1 MRALKIVEAPTVL
14 QFKGLTTD
22 VSGAR
27 RATARNAEAFQASIA
42 DAHLTASAIGRHVL
56 ETSSDLIVLIDEEFV
71 VEVINAAGLRMLDL
85 PAGTAV
91 LGQPLNEVWPAGMR
105 AALSPA
111 LAQARDS
118 CATRFIAVDRASER
132 LQRRWEIS
140 ASRVDTPGAER
151 RLIVTARDLSESD
164 RLEAAL
170 ALSEQRFRA
179 LADNMAQFAW
189 MGDATGAIFW
199 YNKRWFEYT
208 GTTLAEMAGWGWV
221 KVHHPEHVE
230 RVTAGIKASFGAGTA
245 WEDTFPLRGADGSY
259 RWFLSR
265 AVPVRDAAGKVALW
279 CGTNTDITDQ
289 RTATARLRRKARLIE
304 LSHEAIIVWDFETGI
319 QTWNRGCE
327 ELYGYSRAEALG
339 ASPHALLKTEHPH
352 PAADFERQL
361 RRSGSWTGE
370 LRHVGADGSAVWVD
384 SRQEV
389 IRVGGR
395 DVVLETNRDVTERR
409 RADEVRRLLMTELDH
424 RVKNML
430 AIIQSIASQTGR
442 HCGDKDEFLSAFTS
456 RLQALAS
463 AHTVLSEAHWQGAML
478 HELLGAVTMLPDG
491 TGGRYEIAGEDV
503 ALPSQLALHLVL
515 VLHELV
521 SNAQRHGSLAGAA
534 GHVRIRTERVPGEP
548 DQLRMTWVES
558 GGPAVVAPRHKGF
571 GLTLIERSQ
580 SLPHLKIALAFRP
593 DGLECTF
600 TAPLREMS
608 KEQLIFN
615 PRNLSFMSARMPD
628 TGLASARGTRSLRVL
643 VAEAET
649 VLAMEVE
656 DALWEAGLVPIGPLA
671 TEAAAVEVLSSTH
684 VDAAV
689 VDARLP
695 RGAGDTPRLLELLEE
710 KKIPVV
716 LIGSSTAGT
725 AHGLTRATVLARP
738 VEPSAVADAV
748 LAATARLREGQ
759 CD

>member
-1 MRALKIVEAPTVL
+1 MVEALVVL
-14 QFKGLTTD
+14 QFKGFTTD
-22 VSGAR
+22 VSGAKR
-27 RATARNAEAFQASIA
+27 STARNAEAFQASIA

-56 ETSSDLIVLIDEEFV
+56 ETSGDLIALVDEDYV
-71 VEVINAAGLRMLDL
+71 IEVINEAGLRMLGL
-85 PAGTAV
+85 PPGTTV
-91 LGQPLNEVWPAGMR
+91 LGRPLAEVWPAGMR
-105 AALSPA
+105 AALQPA
-111 LAQARDS
+111 LDEARAGR
-118 CATRFIAVDRASER
+118 ATRFIAVDCATDAP
-132 LQRRWEIS
+132 QRRWEVS
-140 ASRVDTPGAER
+140 ASRVETPGAER
-151 RLIVTARDLSESD
+151 RLIVTAHDLSESD

-208 GTTLAEMAGWGWV
+208 GTTLSEMAGWGWA

-230 RVTAGIKASFGAGTA
+230 RVTTGIKACFDAGTP
-245 WEDTFPLRGADGSY
+245 WEDTFPLRSADGGY

-265 AVPVRDAAGKVALW
+265 AVPVRDAAGKVVLW

-327 ELYGYSRAEALG
+327 ELYGYSRADALG
-339 ASPHALLKTEHPH
+339 ASPHTLLCTEHPC
-352 PAADFERQL
+352 ATDEFVRQL
-361 RRSGSWTGE
+361 RKTGSWTGE
-370 LRHVGADGSAVWVD
+370 LRHVGADGSVVWVD

-395 DVVLETNRDVTERR
+395 DVVLETNRDITERR
-409 RADEVRRLLMTELDH
+409 RSDEVRRLLMTELDH

-442 HCGDKDEFLSAFTS
+442 HCGDKDEFLAAFTS

-478 HELLGAVTMLPDG
+478 HELLAAVTTLPDG
-491 TGGRYEIAGEDV
+491 TNGRYEIEGDDV

-521 SNAQRHGSLAGAA
+521 SNAHRHGSLAA
-534 GHVRIRTERVPGEP
+534 GDGRVRIRTERVPGEP
-548 DQLRMTWVES
+548 DQLRMTWIES
-558 GGPAVVAPRHKGF
+558 GGPSVMLPRHKGF
-571 GLTLIERSQ
+571 GLTLIERSKA
-580 SLPHLKIALAFRP
+580 LPHLKIALAFKP
-593 DGLECTF
+593 DGLECAF
-600 TAPLREMS
+600 TAPLREIS
-608 KEQLIFN
+608 KDQLIFN

-628 TGLASARGTRSLRVL
+628 ARSGPQTSARSLRVL

-649 VLAMEVE
+649 VLAMELE

-671 TEAAAVEVLSSTH
+671 TEAAAVEVLSSTL

-689 VDARLP
+689 VDTRLP
-695 RGAGDTPRLLELLEE
+695 RGSTDGARLLALLEE
-710 KKIPVV
+710 RGIPVI
-716 LIGSSTAGT
+716 LIGSNSAET
-725 AHGLTRATVLARP
+725 AHGVGGAAVLARP
-738 VEPSAVADAV
+738 VEPSAVTDAV
-748 LAATARLREGQ
+748 LGLAMRARDGGTT
-759 CD
+759 

>member
-1 MRALKIVEAPTVL
+1 MIVEAPIVL
-14 QFKGLTTD
+14 QFKGFTTD

-27 RATARNAEAFQASIA
+27 RTTARNAEAFQASIA

-56 ETSSDLIVLIDEEFV
+56 ETSSDLIALVDEDYV
-71 VEVINAAGLRMLDL
+71 VEVINEAGVRMLAL
-85 PAGTAV
+85 PAGAAV
-91 LGQPLNEVWPAGMR
+91 VGRPLVEVWPAGMS
-105 AALSPA
+105 AALPPA
-111 LAQARDS
+111 LAEAREGR
-118 CATRFIAVDRASER
+118 ATRFIAVDRGTGAP
-132 LQRRWEIS
+132 QRRWEVS
-140 ASRVDTPGAER
+140 ASRVETPGAER
-151 RLIVTARDLSESD
+151 RLIVTAHDLSESD

-208 GTTLAEMAGWGWV
+208 GTTLAEMAGWGWA

-230 RVTAGIKASFGAGTA
+230 RVTAGIKACFDAGTP
-245 WEDTFPLRGADGSY
+245 WEDTFPLRGADGGY

-265 AVPVRDAAGKVALW
+265 AVPVRDAAGKVVLW

-289 RTATARLRRKARLIE
+289 RSATARLRRKARLIE

-327 ELYGYSRAEALG
+327 ELYGYSRADALG
-339 ASPHALLKTEHPH
+339 ASPHTLLRTEHPC
-352 PAADFERQL
+352 ATDEFVRQL
-361 RRSGSWTGE
+361 RKAGSWTGE
-370 LRHVGADGSAVWVD
+370 LRHVGADGSVVWVD

-395 DVVLETNRDVTERR
+395 DVVLETNRDITERR
-409 RADEVRRLLMTELDH
+409 RSDEVRRLLMTELDH

-430 AIIQSIASQTGR
+430 AIIQSIAAQTGR
-442 HCGDKDEFLSAFTS
+442 HCGDKDEFLAAFTS

-478 HELLGAVTMLPDG
+478 HELLEAVTTLPVG
-491 TGGRYEIAGEDV
+491 TSSRYEIEGEDV

-521 SNAQRHGSLAGAA
+521 SNAHRHGSLAA
-534 GHVRIRTERVPGEP
+534 GNGRVRIRTDRVPGEP
-548 DQLRMTWVES
+548 DQLRMTWTES
-558 GGPAVVAPRHKGF
+558 GGPSVTAPRHKGF
-571 GLTLIERSQ
+571 GLTLIERSKA
-580 SLPHLKIALAFRP
+580 LPHLKIALAFKP

-600 TAPLREMS
+600 AAPLREIS
-608 KEQLIFN
+608 KDQLIFN
-615 PRNLSFMSARMPD
+615 PRSLSFMSARMPD
-628 TGLASARGTRSLRVL
+628 ARTAPKPSARSLRVL

-649 VLAMEVE
+649 VLAMEIE

-671 TEAAAVEVLSSTH
+671 TEAAAVDVLTSTH

-689 VDARLP
+689 IDARLP
-695 RGAGDTPRLLELLEE
+695 GGSADGPRLLALLEE
-710 KKIPVV
+710 RGIPVV
-716 LIGSSTAGT
+716 LIGSNSTVA
-725 AHGLTRATVLARP
+725 AHGVGGAAVLARP
-738 VEPSAVADAV
+738 VEPKAVTDAV
-748 LAATARLREGQ
+748 LGLATRSREASAT
-759 CD
+759 